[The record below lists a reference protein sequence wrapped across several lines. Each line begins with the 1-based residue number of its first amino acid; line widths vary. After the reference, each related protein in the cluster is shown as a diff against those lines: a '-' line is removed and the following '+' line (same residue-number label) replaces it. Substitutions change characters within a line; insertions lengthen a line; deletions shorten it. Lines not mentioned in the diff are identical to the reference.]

1 MLRLLVVSKYA
12 TTTKRNGITEHK
24 PAVRSVQ
31 PCGGFFIAKEV
42 VVIEKKEK
50 LKGIY
55 FKISEEDRK
64 LIEQKMELAGVRNMS
79 AFLRKMA
86 IDGYVINLELPELS
100 ECLRL
105 ARYTSNNVNQ
115 IARAVHSGGGV
126 YPADVNDIRVRQD
139 ETNRLLGEI
148 LEQLFRLK

>member
-1 MLRLLVVSKYA
+1 MD
-12 TTTKRNGITEHK
+12 TPTNRNGIPEYES
-24 PAVRSVQ
+24 AVRSIDHAA
-31 PCGGFFIAKEV
+31 GFFTAKEV
-42 VVIEKKEK
+42 IAIENKEK

-55 FKISEEDRK
+55 FKISEKDRK

-86 IDGYVINLELPELS
+86 IDGYVINLELPELA
-100 ECLRL
+100 ECVRL

-126 YPADVNDIRVRQD
+126 YPDDVNDIRVRQD
-139 ETNRLLGEI
+139 ETNRLLGEV
-148 LEQLFRLK
+148 LEQLSRLK

>member
-1 MLRLLVVSKYA
+1 MLHLLVVTKYD
-12 TTTKRNGITEHK
+12 TTTNRNGITEHK
-24 PAVRSVQ
+24 PAVRSIDHAA
-31 PCGGFFIAKEV
+31 GFLVAEEV
-42 VVIEKKEK
+42 ITIENKAK

-55 FKISEEDRK
+55 FKISEKDRK

-100 ECLRL
+100 ECVRL

-126 YPADVNDIRVRQD
+126 YPDDVNDIRIRQD

-148 LEQLFRLK
+148 LEQLSRLK

>member
-1 MLRLLVVSKYA
+1 MWTIRGLKALQYGAFRGRVNRGPYVSPC
-12 TTTKRNGITEHK
+12 
-24 PAVRSVQ
+24 PAVISIS
-31 PCGGFFIAKEV
+31 GGV
-42 VVIEKKEK
+42 LIENKTK

-86 IDGYVINLELPELS
+86 IDGYVINLELPELA
-100 ECLRL
+100 ECVRL

-115 IARAVHSGGGV
+115 IARTVHSGGGV
-126 YPADVNDIRVRQD
+126 YPDDIDDIRVRQD

-148 LEQLFRLK
+148 LEQLSRLK

>member
-1 MLRLLVVSKYA
+1 MD
-12 TTTKRNGITEHK
+12 TPTNCNGITEHES
-24 PAVRSVQ
+24 AVRSIDHAA
-31 PCGGFFIAKEV
+31 GFFAAEEVIA
-42 VVIEKKEK
+42 IEKKEK

-55 FKISEEDRK
+55 FKISERDRK

-86 IDGYVINLELPELS
+86 IDGYVINLKLPELT
-100 ECLRL
+100 ECVRL

-115 IARAVHSGGGV
+115 IARAIHSGGGV
-126 YPADVNDIRVRQD
+126 YPDDVNDIRVRQD

-148 LEQLFRLK
+148 LERLSRLK